1 MKKAECVEQLKKR
14 GYDCEE
20 EGSVVMIYNT
30 ADDKAI
36 RRVLSEIGYRASWGV
51 STRTQKI
58 GKDTKTADAE
68 DLAEAEETLAED
80 LTEDLA
86 EDVSTEGPA
95 EKNRTGE
102 HISETGAHSMSRTDT
117 FREEDTEEPGNGE
130 AEDTEKTDAEAE
142 EVTKTSDAEAETEEE
157 MGITDEDISNM
168 DILNLDDMHQTS
180 IFDLWGADDN
190 G

>member
-58 GKDTKTADAE
+58 GKDTKAADAE
-68 DLAEAEETLAED
+68 DLAEAEETLAEA
-80 LTEDLA
+80 LTEELA
-86 EDVSTEGPA
+86 EEISAEAPT

-102 HISETGAHSMSRTDT
+102 HISETGANSMSRTDT
-117 FREEDTEEPGNGE
+117 FREEDIEGSGNGE
-130 AEDTEKTDAEAE
+130 AEDTKKTDAEAE
-142 EVTKTSDAEAETEEE
+142 EVTEASDAETEEE
-157 MGITDEDISNM
+157 TGITDEDISNM

-180 IFDLWGADDN
+180 IFDIWGADDN